1 LPKGRMTSE
10 RSELLLDRVF
20 EIMAA
25 EGFADLKMMDLAR
38 RLGCSPN
45 TLYKLAP
52 TKESLFALALKRW
65 LDEALN
71 TARAQAEA
79 IDSPAERARA
89 YYENATAA
97 TDRAS
102 RQLRM
107 DIAHFTSTTLVWVN
121 ASERFVGQFAHYLTQ
136 AAEAGEVRPLN
147 ARFTTL
153 LLQQIAAVARD
164 EELVAEC
171 GLTKEEAH
179 RQVELLIWEGISA
192 R

>member
-1 LPKGRMTSE
+1 MTTEQSG
-10 RSELLLDRVF
+10 LLLDRVF

-25 EGFADLKMMDLAR
+25 EGLANVKMADLAR

-45 TLYKLAP
+45 TLYKFAP
-52 TKESLFALALKRW
+52 TKESLFALVLKRW
-65 LDEALN
+65 LDDALD
-71 TARAQAEA
+71 TARALAEGF
-79 IDSPAERARA
+79 DSPAQRARA
-89 YYENATAA
+89 YYESATAA

-107 DIAHFTSTTLVWVN
+107 DIAHYTSTELVWVS
-121 ASERFVGQFAHYLTQ
+121 ASEKFVGQFSQYLTE

-153 LLQQIAAVARD
+153 LLRQIAAVARD
-164 EELVAEC
+164 EEVVAEC

-179 RQVELLIWEGISA
+179 REVDLLIWQGISV